1 MFFGLHFVLSNRPC
15 VANLF
20 FAPLLVILLI
30 NLNFFSCKQNF
41 EAILEGYLSEG
52 TEEMRRQIE
61 FLIKQ
66 INSNEVQEEVDSD
79 IEDGDEDEE
88 VNSFNIFGSY
98 DKRN

>member
-1 MFFGLHFVLSNRPC
+1 
-15 VANLF
+15 
-20 FAPLLVILLI
+20 
-30 NLNFFSCKQNF
+30 
-41 EAILEGYLSEG
+41 
-52 TEEMRRQIE
+52 MRRQIE

-88 VNSFNIFGSY
+88 VNSFNIFGGY

>member
-1 MFFGLHFVLSNRPC
+1 
-15 VANLF
+15 
-20 FAPLLVILLI
+20 
-30 NLNFFSCKQNF
+30 
-41 EAILEGYLSEG
+41 LEGYLSEG

-88 VNSFNIFGSY
+88 VNSFNIFGGY